1 MRQDMRHLLV
11 DRGSTRTYEPK
22 NRIKQKVE
30 DDPEYQGVK
39 YLPHWQDRNP
49 SKYFNDYLAPLRRYL
64 KKQVGRYWDEVYSE
78 IRAVVKPNSTTNIH
92 VYQHLDR
99 EVEKHVKY
107 IDGEPYS
114 LDNGYPIRSLYVCP
128 DSGILKAAPR
138 WQRIPKSEPITRITL
153 DSDRWYEQ
161 IDEQW
166 YLMSAHR
173 RQEALTKEEVEK
185 IDKKQLSKKELKELR
200 DRINKANKR
209 V

>member
-1 MRQDMRHLLV
+1 MRRDMRHLLV

-22 NRIKQKVE
+22 NRIKQRLE
-30 DDPEYQGVK
+30 DDPEYQGIK

-49 SKYFNDYLAPLRRYL
+49 SKYFNDYLSPLRRYL
-64 KKQVGRYWDEVYSE
+64 KKQVGRFWDEVYSE

-114 LDNGYPIRSLYVCP
+114 LENSYPIRSLYVCP

-138 WQRIPKSEPITRITL
+138 WRRIPKSKPITRIKL
-153 DSDRWYEQ
+153 DSDRYFEK

-166 YLMSAHR
+166 YLMSVQK
-173 RQEALTKEEVEK
+173 RQEEVEK
-185 IDKKQLSKKELKELR
+185 IVKKQLNKKELKKLR
-200 DRINKANKR
+200 DRITQANKR